1 MQLKIAVPTHLPAR
15 PAHFSLA
22 YQWCESWWTP
32 ASLEQTCALANCH
45 VQLLVASTGGVR
57 TRFGCEPGKA
67 RGKLSS
73 IAIGLRVSDGVKK
86 KMVRVV
92 YALYGFTLIKCIYPV
107 KKW

>member
-1 MQLKIAVPTHLPAR
+1 MKEYKFVSILTSS
-15 PAHFSLA
+15 FSSA

-45 VQLLVASTGGVR
+45 VQLLVASIGGVR

-73 IAIGLRVSDGVKK
+73 IAMGLRVSDGVKK
-86 KMVRVV
+86 KMVRVA
-92 YALYGFTLIKCIYPV
+92 YALRSSSAFIRSRNGRYMS
-107 KKW
+107 W